1 MTPWRHGK
9 GQRGRREGGRE
20 GKRTHG
26 SGTWPRGPPTGA
38 LSPASKKPSYIS
50 DWLHCASW
58 RDGEHVLVSSL
69 SLSLSLFL
77 SLTLSPRPDPSSP
90 FTACVRSYFNKHST
104 PNSTSRGSTQ
114 LPLPYSRVIHLQNVW
129 GEVMTTLNT
138 FTFSFDP
145 HIMK

>member
-26 SGTWPRGPPTGA
+26 SGTWPGGPPTGA

-69 SLSLSLFL
+69 SLSLSLSFSL
-77 SLTLSPRPDPSSP
+77 SLSHPVLTPHPHLPPVSVATSTNTAPPTRPAGVPRSFPCLIHEL
-90 FTACVRSYFNKHST
+90 FTCKMY
-104 PNSTSRGSTQ
+104 
-114 LPLPYSRVIHLQNVW
+114 
-129 GEVMTTLNT
+129 GE
-138 FTFSFDP
+138 
-145 HIMK
+145 K